1 MLTIKELR
9 EENLLSEM
17 KLLHF
22 HIGSQISDIKVIK
35 DFVDHSAGDFRSQK
49 WKDHVFVGQKL
60 EDYIEVK
67 V

>member
-1 MLTIKELR
+1 MDDAFEGMVEESNTILKLLKILLTIVE
-9 EENLLSEM
+9 
-17 KLLHF
+17 
-22 HIGSQISDIKVIK
+22 
-35 DFVDHSAGDFRSQK
+35 DFRSQK

>member
-1 MLTIKELR
+1 MDDAFEGMV
-9 EENLLSEM
+9 EES
-17 KLLHF
+17 KY
-22 HIGSQISDIKVIK
+22 DIKVIK
-35 DFVDHSAGDFRSQK
+35 DFVDHSARDFRSQK